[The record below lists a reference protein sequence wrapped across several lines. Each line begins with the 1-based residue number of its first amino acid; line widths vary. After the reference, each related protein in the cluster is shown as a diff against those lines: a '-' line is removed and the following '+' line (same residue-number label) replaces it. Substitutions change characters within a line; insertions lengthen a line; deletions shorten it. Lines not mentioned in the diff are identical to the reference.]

1 MKNLNN
7 LITRYENLEQ
17 VRKKCE
23 NLLHHIV
30 ILPLDAVHVLLNLDN
45 YDLKSSIYKTDLM
58 SHSSQDIPTG
68 GVTSTNSTIAMVVKR
83 LTASVQRLF
92 ASSMVTS
99 TAVTTSKYKEKIFN
113 LEDLLAATYLI
124 FTLCACPGNAHV
136 PGHVHRQLDQVVK
149 EGVRGRQEHCQTRQ
163 DCHGL

>member
-45 YDLKSSIYKTDLM
+45 CDLKSSIYQTDLM

-68 GVTSTNSTIAMVVKR
+68 SVTSTNGS
-83 LTASVQRLF
+83 
-92 ASSMVTS
+92 
-99 TAVTTSKYKEKIFN
+99 EK
-113 LEDLLAATYLI
+113 T
-124 FTLCACPGNAHV
+124 
-136 PGHVHRQLDQVVK
+136 
-149 EGVRGRQEHCQTRQ
+149 
-163 DCHGL
+163 HGLSATPVRLLNGHIHCCHHLKIHR